1 MSLGF
6 VDTIVKGLNPE
17 QLQAV
22 TAELSNMLIIAGA
35 GTGKTTVLVR
45 RLAYLILK
53 YNIPSHN
60 ILAVTFTNK
69 AAREMSQRIHD
80 FVGEQNTRYLWCCTF
95 HGACCKLLRNF
106 ANQAGLKPNFK
117 IMDTSEQVRIVKDC
131 FEELKIEKTKECS
144 PKQYAAYISE
154 LKDKGLRPH
163 HDFGGLNGIYRLDDV
178 YALYQDKCNK
188 ANVLD
193 FSELILR
200 SVELMKGNPDVRKF
214 LNGKFKQILVDE
226 FQDTNSIQYEWL
238 KLISGENS
246 NVLIVGDDDQSI
258 YGWRGAVMDIL
269 NRFYNDYPHVTMYKL
284 IRNYRSTSAI
294 LANANRLIG
303 FNSRRFAEK
312 NLVTERSDTNKVRVI
327 QTNSPDKEAEIIA
340 QLIKKYKVAYHY
352 KNSDFAVLYRT
363 NMQSR
368 AIESAFVNAGLPHR
382 IIGGL
387 RFYDREEIKNTLSY
401 LSLITDHDDDVSL
414 ERIINIPS
422 RKIGKVTLSKIK
434 TVASQQGV
442 SLFDAC
448 VLFCNA
454 NKKSSGIKSFVD
466 FIQKAGKEFN
476 DKCADYGIGDQ
487 VMNLLVESGLIEYY
501 RQKDVDEN
509 HDELNRSN
517 NIRELVDVIS
527 KLDVGDFDPNMDF
540 PDEDMDDNAR
550 VSVQDGDGAESSL
563 NVNVDNNGHAV
574 GTLSPVEMIRGFVTT
589 VAMNGDN
596 DLGNVRADDESG
608 DTGVNLMTIHSAKGL
623 EFPCVI
629 VAGFE
634 DGLLPHGINRYSIG
648 DRKNLDEER
657 RLAYVAI
664 TRAKNNL
671 VLTFADMRMSF
682 GNFYS
687 GGASMFFDELDK
699 DYLEYYVYN
708 SRG

>member
-1 MSLGF
+1 M
-6 VDTIVKGLNPE
+6 P
-17 QLQAV
+17 
-22 TAELSNMLIIAGA
+22 
-35 GTGKTTVLVR
+35 
-45 RLAYLILK
+45 
-53 YNIPSHN
+53 
-60 ILAVTFTNK
+60 
-69 AAREMSQRIHD
+69 
-80 FVGEQNTRYLWCCTF
+80 
-95 HGACCKLLRNF
+95 
-106 ANQAGLKPNFK
+106 
-117 IMDTSEQVRIVKDC
+117 
-131 FEELKIEKTKECS
+131 
-144 PKQYAAYISE
+144 
-154 LKDKGLRPH
+154 
-163 HDFGGLNGIYRLDDV
+163 
-178 YALYQDKCNK
+178 
-188 ANVLD
+188 
-193 FSELILR
+193 
-200 SVELMKGNPDVRKF
+200 
-214 LNGKFKQILVDE
+214 
-226 FQDTNSIQYEWL
+226 
-238 KLISGENS
+238 
-246 NVLIVGDDDQSI
+246 
-258 YGWRGAVMDIL
+258 
-269 NRFYNDYPHVTMYKL
+269 
-284 IRNYRSTSAI
+284 
-294 LANANRLIG
+294 
-303 FNSRRFAEK
+303 
-312 NLVTERSDTNKVRVI
+312 
-327 QTNSPDKEAEIIA
+327 
-340 QLIKKYKVAYHY
+340 
-352 KNSDFAVLYRT
+352 
-363 NMQSR
+363 
-368 AIESAFVNAGLPHR
+368 
-382 IIGGL
+382 
-387 RFYDREEIKNTLSY
+387 
-401 LSLITDHDDDVSL
+401 VS
-414 ERIINIPS
+414 
-422 RKIGKVTLSKIK
+422 
-434 TVASQQGV
+434 
-442 SLFDAC
+442 F
-448 VLFCNA
+448 FCNA

-563 NVNVDNNGHAV
+563 NVNVDNNGHAA